1 MAQEGPSA
9 PRRPGEPRR
18 CSSRPGIPLPQTG
31 IPTAHPLCHPGT
43 EVHAPCGRA
52 ARHRGRGGAR
62 TSAEPLCADLSTA
75 PVPGAAGPTSERGRA
90 GARRPGPRA
99 PLRRRAHSPARP
111 APRAR
116 AAAAAR
122 PPPLPPLPRRDPRW
136 AGPRERGG
144 RAPPGSAP
152 RRSPRPGYF
161 RRGAGR
167 GGPGASSS
175 RAGGRG
181 GARARGGRPAARQVG
196 SRGAER
202 AGRARGRIPGRGA
215 PAGVHGPAV
224 RALERGRGAEWEPGT
239 ARSAGNGFGV
249 QDLRRPPRHCCVVGV
264 CKKGE
269 APAGIVSGTV
279 GGGGAWGL

>member
-9 PRRPGEPRR
+9 PLRPGEPRR

-152 RRSPRPGYF
+152 RRSPRPGHF

-175 RAGGRG
+175 RAGE
-181 GARARGGRPAARQVG
+181 RACTARQSARWKGVG
-196 SRGAER
+196 EQSGNREQ
-202 AGRARGRIPGRGA
+202 RGRQ
-215 PAGVHGPAV
+215 
-224 RALERGRGAEWEPGT
+224 GT
-239 ARSAGNGFGV
+239 ASAS
-249 QDLRRPPRHCCVVGV
+249 R
-264 CKKGE
+264 
-269 APAGIVSGTV
+269 I
-279 GGGGAWGL
+279 